1 MLHIGIVIFPQ
12 VEELDFVAPFEVLS
26 YMNKIQPNST
36 RVLLIAPS
44 LEPIEAF
51 NGLKIIPHES
61 YKTAPSLD
69 ILIFPGGKG
78 RIRWMKDASTLAFL
92 HRQYPSLSYLAS
104 VCTGAFFLA
113 EAGLLQGK
121 KATTHAK
128 AFNELADYG
137 IQVVSSKIVRE
148 GKIISAGGV
157 SSGLELGFYLLKEL
171 FGTQAA
177 REVAENI
184 EYTVDIDAL

>member
-1 MLHIGIVIFPQ
+1 MLHIGIVIFPL

-44 LEPIEAF
+44 LGPIEAF

-61 YKTAPSLD
+61 YETAPSLD

-104 VCTGAFFLA
+104 ECKGAIFLDV
-113 EAGLLQGK
+113 AGLLQGK
-121 KATTHAK
+121 KSATHAK

-137 IQVVSSKIVRE
+137 VQVVSSKIVRE

-184 EYTVDIDAL
+184 EYTVDIDTL